1 MISEI
6 AVYDE
11 SSYARTSTIM
21 HDIIANVLQHHM
33 TWHATHEIPDLAY
46 QDNAF
51 LAATTMCRAS
61 FNNASTSLVG
71 TPFLLSTSTG
81 GACALNK

>member
-6 AVYDE
+6 AVCDE
-11 SSYARTSTIM
+11 RQYARTSTIM
-21 HDIIANVLQHHM
+21 HDIIANVLRHRM
-33 TWHATHEIPDLAY
+33 TWHATHEILNLVY
-46 QDNAF
+46 QDNAP

-71 TPFLLSTSTG
+71 TPFLLLTSTG